1 MPYNSYSKF
10 NKLCF
15 SKHKLITAIDMDTHK
30 KIVKANEFQL
40 VDANGVVRALL
51 TATDDGVSFTLSG
64 TKGDSRI
71 KLSAGNDGLS
81 GLTILDDKGADKIE
95 ISLDDKGTHMHLA
108 GEGKQESYIFLKNR
122 GATGLVMTD
131 RQGERRIAVTIGPDD
146 KPHITIFPHDEAS
159 KSL

>member
-1 MPYNSYSKF
+1 
-10 NKLCF
+10 
-15 SKHKLITAIDMDTHK
+15 MDTDK
-30 KIVKANEFQL
+30 KIVTANEFQL
-40 VDANGVVRALL
+40 VDANGAVRALL
-51 TATDDGVSFTLSG
+51 TAIDDGVSFTLSG
-64 TKGDSRI
+64 TKGDARI

-108 GEGKQESYIFLKNR
+108 GEGKQESYIFLKDS